1 MKMRPCNA
9 AFILLFSLGAAELS
23 GAVVNVPEDANAVS
37 VAFKAGKTPIMFE
50 LQWASRF
57 THRIVVS
64 PVDTNVMIDSNSGKR
79 YPTKQAGFEFKG
91 LNIIDFVRP
100 NVTLFREPIR
110 NEYLKNWDKLPEIYG
125 KDYLLEF
132 RQERTGV
139 EFYINGNYAGFVPA
153 ENRGRL
159 VRVDSPLAEDAF
171 TFSSTK
177 NDPKYLVLDIRRKNN
192 PGAMTNAEVRLTDNS
207 VPFHAPT
214 SANLDLG
221 VTASHHSLYPQD
233 YGNSGYTGRNAFDN
247 ARDSYLFTIPMKQ
260 YSHAWLL
267 CAVEED
273 PSRTPSVN
281 VRLTRF
287 VPSARMGGRAY
298 SAIADTVCAVP
309 GPNAKQV
316 GTVAV
321 NGKTL
326 PLWRVEARFGL
337 GKVIDLITDP
347 HEQWG
352 RGAFPMHYLDF
363 ELTGEHYKYRQPFTD
378 IRMYPDQEKKSAV
391 HVFGVTLERAAADVR
406 FIETSLSQNKFGDD
420 EKPEM
425 KVALTPVLPGKYTLQ
440 WNITDS
446 DGNAAGSGEFTADR
460 AVERAIDLRQKDLGW
475 FEVKFSLHDKT
486 TRRLIT
492 EHTAAYVLLGP
503 DTRRAG
509 YESPYL
515 GWVWTGAHYTDR
527 RLEVN
532 GLQMKKAGI
541 RRALGVSNGR
551 KPTTEKDWAQWNA
564 TELIVSVHRSFPLK
578 PDEQVKKEIADKLEK
593 WPHANHVLAF
603 WETYEP
609 FGAYAQAPELIGQQP
624 PEYDEARKQLAAQRW
639 AVVEQVGRVVR
650 RNFPQLKVLLGNS
663 SACSELIAEVLRNKP
678 PKEYFTHIGTEAI
691 QRTAH
696 PEKPNLP
703 FTMMWSRQL
712 MDTAK
717 ALGYDYKVTCCPE
730 NISRKPD
737 TIGQI
742 NYAEWMTRDMLVQ
755 HAFGFEDI
763 GGAGAGGG
771 GVGNCYDGTFYCGG
785 PNRGPYFYPER
796 AFAATATLTRVL
808 DCVRFIRF
816 VPTGS
821 DTVYAGEFER
831 KYDRKTIYA
840 FWTSRGT
847 ARLCLKLNANS
858 IEHITLYGKTTK
870 LSPRSETMEITAS
883 TGAQYV
889 VTDAKVKSI
898 TCGQRTYQDQSS
910 VPLPGFEVVDAV
922 DSLQNWE
929 LDRERNRLVDDP
941 ATFHYKYDIYRVL
954 GKGGVKEVDDPQKGK
969 CLEISIES
977 DTKLHKLMSEYAGI
991 RLNRPIPIQGEVTTV
1006 GLWVKGNSGWG
1017 QVFWEL
1023 EDADGKKLVSSG
1035 LGPYGNAMDYEGR
1048 ISINFDGW
1056 AFLSM
1061 PVTKRSPIRDLST
1074 GDISNIW
1081 SGARSPK
1088 QPVKLTGIIFC
1099 APAHPLYITDYK
1111 ACRQS
1116 IRVKDV
1122 SVISERPR

>member
-1 MKMRPCNA
+1 MKMRLHSA
-9 AFILLFSLGAAELS
+9 AFILLFSLCAAEVS
-23 GAVVNVPEDANAVS
+23 GAVVNFPEDANAAS
-37 VAFKAGKTPIMFE
+37 VAFKAGKDPVKFE
-50 LQWASRF
+50 LQWASTF
-57 THRIVVS
+57 THSIVVR

-79 YPTKQAGFEFKG
+79 YPTQQAGFEFKG
-91 LNIIDFVRP
+91 LGIVDFVRP
-100 NVTLFREPIR
+100 NVTLFREAIR
-110 NEYLKNWDKLPEIYG
+110 KEYLGNWDKLPEIYG
-125 KDYLLEF
+125 KEYLLEF
-132 RQERTGV
+132 RQERNGV
-139 EFYINGNYAGFVPA
+139 EFYINWNYAGCVPA

-159 VRVDSPLAEDAF
+159 VRIDSPFAEKAF
-171 TFSSTK
+171 VVRNWKS
-177 NDPKYLVLDIRRKNN
+177 DPKYLLLDIQRKNN
-192 PGAMTNAEVRLTDNS
+192 PGVMANAAVRLTDSS
-207 VPFHAPT
+207 VPFRAPT
-214 SANLDLG
+214 SVNLDLG
-221 VTASHHSLYPQD
+221 VTASHYSLYPQE

-267 CAVEED
+267 CAVDED

-287 VPSARMGGRAY
+287 VPSAHMGGRAY

-309 GPNAKQV
+309 NPNAKQV

-321 NGKTL
+321 NGKTF
-326 PLWRVEARFGL
+326 PLWRVEARFDL

-347 HEQWG
+347 HGQWG

-363 ELTGEHYKYRQPFTD
+363 EVTGDHFKYRLPFTD
-378 IRMYPDQEKKSAV
+378 RRMYPDPEKKSAV

-406 FIETSLSQNKFGDD
+406 FIETSLSQNKFSGD

-425 KVALTPVLPGKYTLQ
+425 KVAVTPVLPGEYALQ

-446 DGNAAGSGEFTADR
+446 DGNAAGSGEFTTDR
-460 AVERAIDLRQKDLGW
+460 AAEKTIDLQQRDLGW
-475 FEVKFSLHDKT
+475 FEVKFSLYDK
-486 TRRLIT
+486 RNSRAIT
-492 EHTAAYVLLGP
+492 EHTATYVLLGP

-515 GWVWTGAHYTDR
+515 GWVWNGAHYTDG
-527 RLEVN
+527 RLEVS
-532 GLQMKKAGI
+532 GLLMKKAGI
-541 RRALGVSNGR
+541 RRALGLSNSR
-551 KPTTEKDWAQWNA
+551 KPTEKDWAEWNA
-564 TELIVSVHRSFPLK
+564 TELIASVHRSFPPK
-578 PDEQVKKEIADKLEK
+578 PDEQVRKQIADKLAK
-593 WPHANHVLAF
+593 WPHANHVVVF

-609 FGAYAQAPELIGQQP
+609 FGAYAQAPELIGQKP
-624 PEYDEARKQLAAQRW
+624 PEYDEARKQIAAQRR
-639 AVVEQVGRVVR
+639 AVVEQVGRVIR
-650 RNFPQLKVLLGNS
+650 KDFPQLKVLLGNS
-663 SACSELIAEVLRNKP
+663 LACGELVAEVLRNKP

-737 TIGQI
+737 TIGQL

-821 DTVYAGEFER
+821 ETVYAGEFER
-831 KYDRKTIYA
+831 KYDCKTIYA

-847 ARLCLKLNANS
+847 ARLSLKLSANS
-858 IEHITLYGKTTK
+858 MEHINLYGKTRK
-870 LSPRSETMEITAS
+870 LSPRSETTEITAS
-883 TGAQYV
+883 TDAQYV
-889 VTDAKVKSI
+889 VTDAKIKSI
-898 TCGQRTYQDQSS
+898 TCGPRTYQDEWS

-922 DSLQNWE
+922 DSLEQWE
-929 LDRERNRLVDDP
+929 LEKERNKLVDDP
-941 ATFHYKYDIYRVL
+941 ATFHYQYDIYRVL
-954 GKGGVKEVDDPQKGK
+954 GKGGVKEANDSEKGK
-969 CLEISIES
+969 CLEISIEANN
-977 DTKLHKLMSEYAGI
+977 KLHKLMSQYAGI
-991 RLNRPIPIQGEVTTV
+991 KLKNPVPIQGDVTSV

-1017 QVFWEL
+1017 EIFWEF

-1035 LGPYGNAMDYEGR
+1035 LGPYGNVMDYEGR

-1074 GDISNIW
+1074 GDIANIW
-1081 SGARSPK
+1081 SGTRSPK
-1088 QPVKLTGIIFC
+1088 QPVKLRGIVFC
-1099 APAHPLYITDYK
+1099 APAHPLYITDYRT
-1111 ACRQS
+1111 CRQS

-1122 SVISERPR
+1122 SVISERSR